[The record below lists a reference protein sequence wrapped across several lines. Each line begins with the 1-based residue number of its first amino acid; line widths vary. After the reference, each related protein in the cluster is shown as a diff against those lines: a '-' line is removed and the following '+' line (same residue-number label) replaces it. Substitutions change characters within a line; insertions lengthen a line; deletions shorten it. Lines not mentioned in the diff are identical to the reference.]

1 LRNQLNDPTTTFGQ
15 LPSAEKKTIAD
26 AVEQQVKWLDLNPTA
41 KIDELLVHK
50 KQLQQVVIRIIT
62 NVNSEFVHSNDT
74 DSQQH
79 RYEL

>member
-15 LPSAEKKTIAD
+15 LPSSEKKTIAD

-41 KIDELLVHK
+41 KIDELLLHK

>member
-1 LRNQLNDPTTTFGQ
+1 LNDPTTTFGQ

-74 DSQQH
+74 D
-79 RYEL
+79 

>member
-1 LRNQLNDPTTTFGQ
+1 MNDPTTTFGQ
-15 LPSAEKKTIAD
+15 LPSTEKKTIAD

>member
-1 LRNQLNDPTTTFGQ
+1 MNDPTTTFGQ

-74 DSQQH
+74 D
-79 RYEL
+79 

>member
-1 LRNQLNDPTTTFGQ
+1 MNDPTTTFGQ

-62 NVNSEFVHSNDT
+62 NVDSEFVHSNDT